1 MHERGAITAQV
12 HSDRPQRALVLPVD
26 GLLHVAV
33 RMPFAAQRAQDEP
46 PLVPG
51 RARHASD
58 LAVRGRQRGPRDLRA
73 RELEP
78 QLLLRHHL
86 VRVPVP
92 GDLLHAA
99 AAVDDVETRLP
110 GTARAFGIGLLH
122 SRYEGGFCIASR
134 IAEYLYF

>member
-1 MHERGAITAQV
+1 MRVAVVVAKV
-12 HSDRPQRALVLPVD
+12 HSGRSQCAVVLPVD
-26 GLLHVAV
+26 GRLQFDACMQFAV
-33 RMPFAAQRAQDEP
+33 QRAQDEP

-58 LAVRGRQRGPRDLRA
+58 LAVRGRQRCPRDLRA

-110 GTARAFGIGLLH
+110 G
-122 SRYEGGFCIASR
+122 IA
-134 IAEYLYF
+134 

>member
-1 MHERGAITAQV
+1 
-12 HSDRPQRALVLPVD
+12 
-26 GLLHVAV
+26 
-33 RMPFAAQRAQDEP
+33 MPLAAQRAQDEP

-110 GTARAFGIGLLH
+110 GTASAFLFFVVSLRATASWFVIFCVTPGVRSGNGLVLH
-122 SRYEGGFCIASR
+122 TY
-134 IAEYLYF
+134 